1 MRNPY
6 LLVAPESVHFEET
19 DVSFCFVYFRK
30 YFVVQC
36 GLVQVIEVGKTL
48 LDSITSVPRNPVV
61 ISNMDESRSN
71 HLGSIRG
78 PVEISVASRFVIDGD
93 SRYAGYPKNVEQLRH
108 MNVIL
113 RYYFPNYAAHGQPLQ
128 QTGWIM
134 VPWALAHSLANWI
147 ERRAPAVQV
156 DWRLPPLSD

>member
-6 LLVAPESVHFEET
+6 LLVAPAESVHFQET
-19 DVSFCFVYFRK
+19 DVSCCFVYFRK
-30 YFVVQC
+30 YFVVHC
-36 GLVQVIEVGKTL
+36 GLVQVIQVGNGL
-48 LDSITSVPRNPVV
+48 LDEVTSFRGRPVELAKHNG
-61 ISNMDESRSN
+61 SGYD
-71 HLGSIRG
+71 GSIPG

-93 SRYAGYPKNVEQLRH
+93 SRYAGYPKNVEQLWH

-134 VPWALAHSLANWI
+134 VPYALAHSLAKWI